1 MTSAI
6 VRPLVLIVDDDQ
18 DTREMYTLFLQFSG
32 MGVLT
37 ASTVADG
44 FALALEHRPD
54 VVITDFMLN
63 GPETGADMC
72 RRLRENDR
80 TRDIPALLLTG
91 SSSTA
96 DGEAALVAGCA
107 DVRIKPYLPDDLVK
121 DIRQILDR
129 PHARRLA
136 G

>member
-37 ASTVADG
+37 ASTVDDG
-44 FALALEHRPD
+44 FALAVEHCPD

-91 SSSTA
+91 SSATA